1 MREGCEAFI
10 SGWTEEL
17 EKVLINRKDDQIPIQ
32 QLCYEISRVYF
43 IFFIFQYK

>member
-32 QLCYEISRVYF
+32 QLCYEISKVYF
-43 IFFIFQYK
+43 Y